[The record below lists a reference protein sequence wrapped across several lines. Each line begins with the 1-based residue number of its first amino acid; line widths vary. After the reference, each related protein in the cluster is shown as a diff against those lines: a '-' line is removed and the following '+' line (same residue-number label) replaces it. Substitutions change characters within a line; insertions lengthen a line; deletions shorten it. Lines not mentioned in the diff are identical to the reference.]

1 MLDIY
6 TPYGYP
12 SSMQT
17 ETKAAV
23 LKRLSR
29 IEGQVRGLARMVEED
44 RYCIDVVTQISAVRA
59 ALRRAEEEIL
69 RDHVAHCVEHAIA
82 SGDKKDQRR
91 KVVEIMDVLSR
102 ADRG

>member
-1 MLDIY
+1 M
-6 TPYGYP
+6 
-12 SSMQT
+12 SSMQK

-29 IEGQVRGLARMVEED
+29 IEGQVGGLIRMVEED

-69 RDHVAHCVEHAIA
+69 RDHVGHCVEHAIA
-82 SGDKKDQRR
+82 SGNKSEQRKK
-91 KVVEIMDVLSR
+91 VAEIMDVLGR
-102 ADRG
+102 TDR